1 VCTHAANMM
10 YYKHTR
16 LFGKRSP
23 ATVAMALDIS
33 QQFLILFWRPSPL
46 LQTNLVATRS
56 SSHACLVLLASSS
69 SSSSSS
75 VPAGLPLCCDE
86 IRAKLCLQVWT
97 LDQEEGGEKHGGNWK
112 LLSWLA
118 FATAQSARNSRTKTC
133 AYPPPPSPA
142 HTVCL
147 YCQER
152 QPLHHASCV
161 RRRRFSA

>member
-1 VCTHAANMM
+1 M

-33 QQFLILFWRPSPL
+33 QQFLILFWRPSPF

-56 SSHACLVLLASSS
+56 SSHACLVWLASSS

-75 VPAGLPLCCDE
+75 SVPPDLQLCCDE

-97 LDQEEGGEKHGGNWK
+97 LDQEEGGEKTWTQLE

-152 QPLHHASCV
+152 QPLHHASCL
-161 RRRRFSA
+161 RCRRFSA

>member
-1 VCTHAANMM
+1 MM

-23 ATVAMALDIS
+23 TTVAMALDIS

-46 LQTNLVATRS
+46 PQTNLVATRS

-69 SSSSSS
+69 SSSPASSS
-75 VPAGLPLCCDE
+75 VPPGLPMCCDE

-97 LDQEEGGEKHGGNWK
+97 LDQGEGGERHGRNWNCFRDWLLRRRNRREILAPKH
-112 LLSWLA
+112 A
-118 FATAQSARNSRTKTC
+118 PT
-133 AYPPPPSPA
+133 PPSPSPV

-161 RRRRFSA
+161 HRRRFSA